1 MDKSNLKEK
10 TEKTVRSKKK
20 EEVPKPAPPEP
31 VTQFGTKLN
40 KYGFLHVKKKVL
52 RNLPFKVNEPI
63 IVRIEGNKVILE
75 VSR

>member
-1 MDKSNLKEK
+1 MEKSNLKEK
-10 TEKTVRSKKK
+10 TEKL
-20 EEVPKPAPPEP
+20 EP
-31 VTQFGTKLN
+31 VTQFEAKLN